1 MNENRHKLFIIS
13 SPSGGGKTSLLKSL
27 FEDSRANSL
36 WMSVSHTTRKKRK
49 GDQEG
54 KDYYFIGVEEFKTK
68 VKKGDFIEYAQV
80 FENYYGTDKE
90 TIFSRLEKSNV
101 FLEIDWQGAEI
112 IKKIFPKSLSIFL
125 LPPSY
130 EDFRKRLNNRDLDS
144 EEIITKRLSEAK
156 KEISKCMDFDFLI
169 LNDEFTKAL
178 SELKKIVFENIDS
191 RKFNSRVSSELLKN
205 LLD

>member
-1 MNENRHKLFIIS
+1 
-13 SPSGGGKTSLLKSL
+13 
-27 FEDSRANSL
+27 
-36 WMSVSHTTRKKRK
+36 MSVSHTTRKKRK
-49 GDQEG
+49 GDREG
-54 KDYYFIGVEEFKTK
+54 KDYYFIGIEEFKTK
-68 VKKGDFIEYAQV
+68 VKKGDFIEHAQF

-90 TIFSRLEKSNV
+90 TIFSRLEISNV

-130 EDFRKRLNNRDLDS
+130 EDLRARLNKRNLDS

-156 KEISKCMDFDFLI
+156 KEISKCIDFDFLI
-169 LNDEFTKAL
+169 LNDEFTQAL
-178 SELKKIVFENIDS
+178 IELKKIVFENIDS
-191 RKFNSRVSSELLKN
+191 RKFNSRVSSELIKN

>member
-1 MNENRHKLFIIS
+1 
-13 SPSGGGKTSLLKSL
+13 
-27 FEDSRANSL
+27 
-36 WMSVSHTTRKKRK
+36 MSVSHTTRKKRK

-130 EDFRKRLNNRDLDS
+130 EDLRKRLNNRDLDS